1 VQHSTYNAK
10 IMSTAKRFEELE
22 IWQLSR
28 ELVKLIYT
36 VTNRS
41 LFSKDFSLKD
51 QIRRSSVGVMN
62 NISEG
67 FESRTVKL
75 FIEYL
80 GRAKASCGETRS
92 ILYVALDQGYI
103 AEEEFNDFYE
113 QCVKI
118 SSKILR
124 LMQYLG
130 RYDSNDRVM
139 EIEIQYNA

>member
-1 VQHSTYNAK
+1 
-10 IMSTAKRFEELE
+10 MSTAKRFEDLE

-36 VTNRS
+36 STKRS
-41 LFSKDFSLKD
+41 PFSKDFSLKD

-80 GRAKASCGETRS
+80 EK
-92 ILYVALDQGYI
+92 
-103 AEEEFNDFYE
+103 
-113 QCVKI
+113 
-118 SSKILR
+118 
-124 LMQYLG
+124 
-130 RYDSNDRVM
+130 YDSNDRVM
-139 EIEIQYNA
+139 EIEIHYNF